1 ERKIIHAILSENE
14 QIETH
19 SEGRD
24 PYRYIVIKPVR
35 K

>member
-1 ERKIIHAILSENE
+1 ILSENE

-24 PYRYIVIKPVR
+24 PYRYIVIKPV
-35 K
+35 KK